1 MNKKRTILG
10 GAILVAVLML
20 GIGYAAIN
28 SITLN
33 ITGSAKADPSDENF
47 KVVFDRDVT
56 PTTSDAGTTATIT
69 DDEAATMT
77 VSGLTAKGDVATAT
91 YTIKNAS
98 PDLSAN
104 VEVTTN
110 SISNT
115 EYFKITSSLG
125 KATLTNN
132 DTTTVTVT
140 VELLKTPVTD
150 SVTGNIDVKLTATPA
165 QPTTN

>member
-28 SITLN
+28 SVTLN
-33 ITGSAKADPSDENF
+33 ITGSATADPNAANF
-47 KVVFDRDVT
+47 KVLFDQSVT
-56 PTTSDAGTTATIT
+56 PTTTGKGTTTATIT
-69 DDEAATMT
+69 GDAAATMT
-77 VSGLTAKGDVATAT
+77 VTGLTAKGDVATAT

-104 VEVTTN
+104 VEVTTD

-165 QPTTN
+165 QP